1 MIYSPK
7 RRMKWYS
14 GSIETFY
21 ATRHDRVFSPPR
33 EGIEYV
39 PCIQQYVSIVPP
51 GTPSTIQ
58 SIGSPIYCFWPENI
72 DAAIKIITDAL

>member
-1 MIYSPK
+1 MNLNKLHNNLTLVQKIVRNAKVILTELFIYL
-7 RRMKWYS
+7 
-14 GSIETFY
+14 
-21 ATRHDRVFSPPR
+21 V
-33 EGIEYV
+33 GIEYV

-58 SIGSPIYCFWPENI
+58 SIGSPKYCFWPENI